1 MRRFTAILIAAAACA
16 HAPQRPPPLDAAAER
31 QRLLDLPPA
40 ILYKEAR
47 ELMANGRWE
56 AARARLEPYLTRM
69 PDSAAALFDAGWVA
83 ERLGEGRS
91 AAELYARALVI
102 DPGQVG
108 AALNLAR
115 LQESP
120 AQAERIVRGALE
132 KAPGEPRLLN
142 ALAAALR
149 LQHKLDD
156 AQAAVR
162 RVLER
167 YPGDASAH
175 RNLAAIEADRGHL
188 RLAESALNNARKLDP
203 KDAGIL
209 NGLGVLAMRRDDVAA
224 ARGYFEE
231 ATQIDPGYA
240 AAWANLGSLALRYRD
255 YAVADQAYAKA
266 GQLDP
271 ARWEVHLA
279 HGWALEGLG
288 KPREARAEYERVLTV
303 DPQQDDALYGK
314 ALALKAEG
322 DLPGAL
328 AAFKQYA
335 ALPDPARLR
344 DAQTQLAAID
354 LRLKSAARGVP
365 KPMPRSAAAGLD
377 LSKLPQGADQNAAEK
392 LPAAEAP
399 GVVR

>member
-1 MRRFTAILIAAAACA
+1 MRPFTVILIAAVACA
-16 HAPQRPPPLDAAAER
+16 HAPQRTPSLDPAAER
-31 QRLLDLPPA
+31 QRLLELPPA

-56 AARARLEPYLTRM
+56 AARARLEPYLTRV

-83 ERLGEGRS
+83 EQVGDGRS
-91 AAELYARALVI
+91 AAELYARVLAI
-102 DPGQVG
+102 HPGHVG

-120 AQAERIVRGALE
+120 AQAERIVRAALE
-132 KAPGEPRLLN
+132 KAPGEQRLLN

-156 AQAAVR
+156 ALAAVR

-167 YPGDASAH
+167 YPRDASAH
-175 RNLAAIEADRGHL
+175 RHLAAIEADRGHL

-203 KDAGIL
+203 KDAGVL
-209 NGLGVLAMRRDDVAA
+209 NSLGVLAMRRDDIAA

-231 ATQIDPGYA
+231 ATRIDPGYA
-240 AAWANLGSLALRYRD
+240 APWANLGSLALRYRD
-255 YAVADQAYAKA
+255 YAVAEQAYAKA

-271 ARWEVHLA
+271 NRWEVHLA

-288 KPREARAEYERVLTV
+288 KPQKARVEYEKVLTI
-303 DPQQDDALYGK
+303 DPQQDDALYGR

-335 ALPDPARLR
+335 ALPDAARLK

-354 LRLKSAARGVP
+354 LRLKSAAQVVP
-365 KPMPRSAAAGLD
+365 RPMPRTAAAGLD
-377 LSKLPQGADQNAAEK
+377 PSKLPQGADQDAAEK
-392 LPAAEAP
+392 LPAARAP